1 MSMHPTITAALAEE
15 RRRDLT
21 ARAAAYR
28 LALGTAAPA
37 FAAGLRPPPGSLHS
51 PPAPPA
57 TTTHTVVVGG
67 MPGWQ
72 ITLIAVS
79 AAVLAATLA
88 LILDRARTAR
98 RQLAAQSV

>member
-1 MSMHPTITAALAEE
+1 MNHIHRIGRAILLLAALASA
-15 RRRDLT
+15 L
-21 ARAAAYR
+21 
-28 LALGTAAPA
+28 LAVGTAAPA

-51 PPAPPA
+51 PPVPPV
-57 TTTHTVVVGG
+57 TPIHTVVAGG

-88 LILDRARTAR
+88 VILDRARTGSR
-98 RQLAAQSV
+98 HLAAPSV

>member
-1 MSMHPTITAALAEE
+1 MNHVHRRHAIRLLAALASA
-15 RRRDLT
+15 LL
-21 ARAAAYR
+21 AA
-28 LALGTAAPA
+28 GTAAPA

-51 PPAPPA
+51 PPAPPVA
-57 TTTHTVVVGG
+57 RTHTVVVGG

-88 LILDRARTAR
+88 VILDRARTAR
-98 RQLAAQSV
+98 RHLPAPSV

>member
-1 MSMHPTITAALAEE
+1 MNHIHRIRRAIVLLAALTSA
-15 RRRDLT
+15 L
-21 ARAAAYR
+21 
-28 LALGTAAPA
+28 LAVGTTAPA

-51 PPAPPA
+51 PPAPQVTP
-57 TTTHTVVVGG
+57 THTVVAGG

-98 RQLAAQSV
+98 RHLAAPSV

>member
-1 MSMHPTITAALAEE
+1 MNHIHRIRRAIPLLAALASA
-15 RRRDLT
+15 L
-21 ARAAAYR
+21 
-28 LALGTAAPA
+28 LAFGAAAPA
-37 FAAGLRPPPGSLHS
+37 FAAGLRPPPGSLQN
-51 PPAPPA
+51 PPAPPI

-98 RQLAAQSV
+98 RHLAAHSV

>member
-1 MSMHPTITAALAEE
+1 MNHSHRIRHAIRLLGVLASAL
-15 RRRDLT
+15 
-21 ARAAAYR
+21 
-28 LALGTAAPA
+28 LAVGTAAPA

-51 PPAPPA
+51 PPAPPV
-57 TTTHTVVVGG
+57 TTTHTVVPGG

-88 LILDRARTAR
+88 VILDRARTAR
-98 RQLAAQSV
+98 RHPAAPSV

>member
-1 MSMHPTITAALAEE
+1 MNHIHRIRRAIRLLAVLASAL
-15 RRRDLT
+15 LT
-21 ARAAAYR
+21 V
-28 LALGTAAPA
+28 GTAAPA

-51 PPAPPA
+51 PPAPPV
-57 TTTHTVVVGG
+57 TTTHTVVVG

-88 LILDRARTAR
+88 VILDRARTAR
-98 RQLAAQSV
+98 RQLAAPSV

>member
-1 MSMHPTITAALAEE
+1 MNHIHRIRRAIRLLAVLASAL
-15 RRRDLT
+15 LSV
-21 ARAAAYR
+21 
-28 LALGTAAPA
+28 GTAAPA

-51 PPAPPA
+51 PPAPPV

-88 LILDRARTAR
+88 VILDRARTAR
-98 RQLAAQSV
+98 RQLAAPSV